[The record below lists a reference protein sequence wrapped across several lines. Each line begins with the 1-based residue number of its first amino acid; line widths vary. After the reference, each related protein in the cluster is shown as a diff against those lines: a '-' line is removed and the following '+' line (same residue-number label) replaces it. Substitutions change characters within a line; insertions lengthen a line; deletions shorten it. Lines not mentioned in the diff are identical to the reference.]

1 MQAKK
6 IGMSGVITSLKEH
19 ILKSFLLKED
29 AIYNIQFLIQSFSVH
44 IGAYIMYLSVTEGPS
59 PWSGAL
65 SE

>member
-6 IGMSGVITSLKEH
+6 IGMSSVITSLKEH

-59 PWSGAL
+59 P
-65 SE
+65 